1 MDSSSHPG
9 LHEACSQT
17 QGAAPCLPQD
27 KAQFPPAQPSH
38 IAPVPKLRLSF
49 PHSAQPHWARFCQAE
64 AYSLP
69 QGPVPTE
76 ARSMGQGPAAP
87 RPNSHPRLYRACSQA
102 HSPAPR
108 PPEAQQSPPGSQHK
122 APFPQQRSAAPG
134 PVLTGRGLPPPTGP
148 GPPHG
153 PHRARLPAGLS
164 FPQGR
169 TGPLSPPGPVSPPGP
184 ASRLPQHKARP
195 SPVPPARPSSAP
207 RPPQA
212 RPAHPELASLRLP
225 RLRLRLRRL
234 FPSLPDR
241 SRSLSRSLRSR
252 LRDPD
257 PISRPPGAAPALRPR
272 CARLGAG
279 GRRGRGRA
287 YTPAGCFRL
296 FFFSPSFFS
305 PTPPPSPF
313 FFFLS
318 FFFFFLCFSPQRR
331 RGAGRK
337 APTPRCVCST
347 SRTLYHRAEDTS
359 RRRTDLRKEKRRKKR
374 EKKKQKKRKQNK
386 NKTVFPKEGN
396 NSSNNSNEQPQTTN
410 EEMK

>member
-1 MDSSSHPG
+1 
-9 LHEACSQT
+9 
-17 QGAAPCLPQD
+17 
-27 KAQFPPAQPSH
+27 
-38 IAPVPKLRLSF
+38 
-49 PHSAQPHWARFCQAE
+49 
-64 AYSLP
+64 
-69 QGPVPTE
+69 
-76 ARSMGQGPAAP
+76 MGQGPAAP

-169 TGPLSPPGPVSPPGP
+169 TGPVSPPGP

-296 FFFSPSFFS
+296 FFFF
-305 PTPPPSPF
+305 PF
-313 FFFLS
+313 FFFPNPPPLPILFLS
-318 FFFFFLCFSPQRR
+318 FILFLFSLFLAPKAA
-331 RGAGRK
+331 RGGQEGADTALCVQHIENALSQSRGHI
-337 APTPRCVCST
+337 APTYRSP
-347 SRTLYHRAEDTS
+347 EGKKE
-359 RRRTDLRKEKRRKKR
+359 KEKRKKKTK
-374 EKKKQKKRKQNK
+374 EKKTKQKQNGFPQRGEQQQQQQQRATPNNKRGNEINKKK
-386 NKTVFPKEGN
+386 NKTKNTPTASSPPKE
-396 NSSNNSNEQPQTTN
+396 EL
-410 EEMK
+410 

>member
-49 PHSAQPHWARFCQAE
+49 PHSAQPHRARFCQAE

-153 PHRARLPAGLS
+153 PHRARLPQGSASHKAARGPFPHQAPLPASLS
-164 FPQGR
+164 TRPGR
-169 TGPLSPPGPVSPPGP
+169 PRFHPPGP
-184 ASRLPQHKARP
+184 APHPGRLRP
-195 SPVPPARPSSAP
+195 APLTPSSPPSASPCSGSGSAASSPHCRTAP
-207 RPPQA
+207 GPSLGPSGPGCAIPIPYHGRPGP
-212 RPAHPELASLRLP
+212 P
-225 RLRLRLRRL
+225 RL
-234 FPSLPDR
+234 
-241 SRSLSRSLRSR
+241 
-252 LRDPD
+252 
-257 PISRPPGAAPALRPR
+257 
-272 CARLGAG
+272 
-279 GRRGRGRA
+279 
-287 YTPAGCFRL
+287 
-296 FFFSPSFFS
+296 
-305 PTPPPSPF
+305 
-313 FFFLS
+313 
-318 FFFFFLCFSPQRR
+318 
-331 RGAGRK
+331 
-337 APTPRCVCST
+337 
-347 SRTLYHRAEDTS
+347 
-359 RRRTDLRKEKRRKKR
+359 
-374 EKKKQKKRKQNK
+374 
-386 NKTVFPKEGN
+386 
-396 NSSNNSNEQPQTTN
+396 
-410 EEMK
+410 